1 MVGDVKDALDIMH
14 SNLSHDYE
22 AVNISAAYQA
32 EDKINE
38 YRNLLRDV
46 HVEAVKSGDYSFEV
60 GTIYSS
66 MYALYEKIGDY
77 VINISQAIESS
88 HVATHA
94 PNLQG
99 I

>member
-1 MVGDVKDALDIMH
+1 M
-14 SNLSHDYE
+14 SHDYE